1 MRRPRHALQV
11 RRSSHNR
18 LHTFNALRNSFLTL
32 HSAFRA
38 KGWEEISVF
47 DIYDDHPAVYLSP
60 DGPNRQP
67 VDLNELP
74 LLDERG
80 AEIPIFSEN
89 GIRIPRRRATGL
101 TNSTRL
107 SIMQNLAKVS
117 SLFVTS
123 RPDADAMALDDEFD
137 DDFDEAHTV
146 NNADYELNIE
156 NARARERRDVRDTK
170 YTLYPHF
177 FSKTIGQWQSTG
189 VIHTMLPHIRTLSSS
204 LTRPDAAGHAVVALG
219 SQCYNTSAHA
229 MRDRSRFHVV
239 QQGMLTGAAAGSWS
253 TTEKGK
259 ATGKTLWNKL
269 CYALPHEHVTAQL
282 ERDTGMYNSL
292 RFENNLLI
300 DFNHVR
306 DDVRDGYL
314 FYHDFILPYAQL
326 CTRPQI
332 VNALRDTSVLFPYG
346 VSALFPPLARRSLL
360 VAPMHSHSHSLAMQ
374 VFPEVYSWAAYPVT
388 SLLTATWK
396 RYVNP
401 FFGPV
406 PLSRRGVHP
415 NDHKPKP
422 HYIEFLACL
431 ERLLNFAYT
440 GNAQVLPTR
449 LMREIWAGRGIVD
462 QGFPFLW
469 PGLTWNTDRRYPLAI
484 TLQRWPVHPATERPL
499 TASKCAQVITYG
511 LPHYLVSVRMSSF
524 LDVPPLTLKIAIGVR
539 DRLLHAEPSCSLGP
553 FECDEGAARREA
565 ALGRRLPHGQE
576 APPLGSDRLAFVHR
590 GHRLPRCRA
599 SRQRDTT
606 YPSRG

>member
-1 MRRPRHALQV
+1 M
-11 RRSSHNR
+11 
-18 LHTFNALRNSFLTL
+18 
-32 HSAFRA
+32 
-38 KGWEEISVF
+38 F

-60 DGPNRQP
+60 DAPNRQP
-67 VDLNELP
+67 VDLHELP
-74 LLDERG
+74 LIDEHG
-80 AEIPIFSEN
+80 AEVPIFSED
-89 GIRIPRRRATGL
+89 GIRIPRRRAAGL
-101 TNSTRL
+101 TNTTRL

-117 SLFVTS
+117 SLFVT
-123 RPDADAMALDDEFD
+123 RDPDAHPTAVD
-137 DDFDEAHTV
+137 DDFDDAFDDAPNV
-146 NNADYELNIE
+146 NDADYELNLE

-189 VIHTMLPHIRTLSSS
+189 VIHAMLPHIRNLSSS
-204 LTRPDAAGHAVVALG
+204 LTRPDAAGHAIVALG

-239 QQGMLTGAAAGSWS
+239 QQGMLTGAAGGSWS

-259 ATGKTLWNKL
+259 ATGKTLWNKI
-269 CYALPHEHVTAQL
+269 CWALPHEHVTAQL

-306 DDVRDGYL
+306 DDVRDGYR
-314 FYHDFILPYAQL
+314 FYQEFILPYAQL

-332 VNALRDTSVLFPYG
+332 VKALRETSVLFPYG
-346 VSALFPPLARRSLL
+346 VSALRPRVL
-360 VAPMHSHSHSLAMQ
+360 VAQRANRVSLSSSLCSQ
-374 VFPEVYSWAAYPVT
+374 VFPEIYSWAAYPVT
-388 SLLTATWK
+388 SLLTATWT

-406 PLSRRGVHP
+406 PHTRRQVHP

-431 ERLLNFAYT
+431 ERLLNFGYT

-469 PGLTWNTDRRYPLAI
+469 PGLTWNADRTYPLAI
-484 TLQRWPVHPATERPL
+484 SLQRWPVHPATERPL

-511 LPHYLVSVRMSSF
+511 LPHYLVSVHTSSS
-524 LDVPPLTLKIAIGVR
+524 LLVLPLTLNTLASGLR
-539 DRLLHAEPSCSLGP
+539 DRVLHAEPSRTLGP
-553 FECDEGAARREA
+553 GECDESAARREA
-565 ALGRRLPHGQE
+565 GLGRRLPHGQE
-576 APPLGSDRLAFVHR
+576 APPLGPDRLAFVQG
-590 GHRLPRCRA
+590 GHRLPRCGA
-599 SRQRDTT
+599 SQRRDTT
-606 YPSRG
+606 HPLLRMYDRRLTNCTIWYGLYFCLCTIRIWRTLGF

>member
-269 CYALPHEHVTAQL
+269 SYALPHEHVTAQL

-346 VSALFPPLARRSLL
+346 VSALCPRVLVARCSLRQCFLTLVPLPCRYSLRSTAGLRTRSPPSSQRHGSDTSIPFSAQSLFRAAESTQTITSQSRTTSSSSPAWNVSSTLPTPATPKSSPLASCVR
-360 VAPMHSHSHSLAMQ
+360 
-374 VFPEVYSWAAYPVT
+374 
-388 SLLTATWK
+388 
-396 RYVNP
+396 
-401 FFGPV
+401 FGPV
-406 PLSRRGVHP
+406 EASSIKASPSSG
-415 NDHKPKP
+415 
-422 HYIEFLACL
+422 LA
-431 ERLLNFAYT
+431 
-440 GNAQVLPTR
+440 
-449 LMREIWAGRGIVD
+449 
-462 QGFPFLW
+462 
-469 PGLTWNTDRRYPLAI
+469 
-484 TLQRWPVHPATERPL
+484 
-499 TASKCAQVITYG
+499 
-511 LPHYLVSVRMSSF
+511 
-524 LDVPPLTLKIAIGVR
+524 
-539 DRLLHAEPSCSLGP
+539 
-553 FECDEGAARREA
+553 
-565 ALGRRLPHGQE
+565 
-576 APPLGSDRLAFVHR
+576 
-590 GHRLPRCRA
+590 
-599 SRQRDTT
+599 
-606 YPSRG
+606 